1 MFTFLLQGRTSNTEH
16 RTSNIE
22 GKARGARHLL
32 FALLLAAA
40 VVLPRA
46 LLLRDAHSET
56 SDDDYHLVRGLEF
69 LHRDPG
75 LVHRELNDPPLGEAL
90 AALPLWLLGGT
101 THGQDEGTALYAQT
115 GYTPETALLLVTL
128 WKSLLF
134 LPLVAVAF
142 LWTRRL
148 YGLPS
153 AWLAVGLLLVEP
165 TIAAHLHLAALDVIA
180 TTGIV
185 TACYLAWRFFEH
197 PTSPRLVASA
207 LSCAAALLL
216 KHTAILVPGIILA
229 YALLHALRSRHRQS
243 TMDSGPGAV
252 PVPSMV
258 NNLARGVL
266 LTVLFMWVLLACDV
280 SQIGRGRVWPG
291 GLYIQS
297 IFDAGR
303 HVAEP
308 NDAYLHGEVR
318 RGGWWYYFPV
328 VATYKVPI
336 GVGVVLVLGLVSCV
350 RRRPRWEEWGL
361 LLPAAA
367 YTLFMFSQ
375 SINIGWRHFLP
386 PYVFLMLLATRCVA
400 SRAEH
405 RTSNTEH
412 PTSKPAAPRFM
423 GALVVLALVAT
434 VLDTL
439 RYHPDYLAYVN
450 YPRAN
455 VHLAISDSNVD
466 WGQGLKQA
474 NRWLDANT
482 AFVGGRPVYL
492 RAVADSNRA
501 IRHYLGGRVVTKHFG
516 YPCPRSG
523 VLIVSP
529 VAVAGLSESDD
540 EYGFLRRAPQ
550 PYAIIG
556 HALRVYDL
564 DALAKQGVT
573 SP

>member
-1 MFTFLLQGRTSNTEH
+1 MFNVGCSMFSFLLKGRTSNTEH

-22 GKARGARHLL
+22 GKSRGTRHLL
-32 FALLLAAA
+32 LALLLAAA

-46 LLLRDAHSET
+46 LLLREAHGET

-148 YGLPS
+148 YGLAS
-153 AWLAVGLLLVEP
+153 AWVAVGLLLVEP

-197 PTSPRLVASA
+197 PTTPRLVASA

-216 KHTAILVPGIILA
+216 KHTAILVPGIVLA
-229 YALLHALRSRHRQS
+229 YAVLYALRGRTQS
-243 TMDSGPGAV
+243 AEGRDGSVGYSLPH
-252 PVPSMV
+252 
-258 NNLARGVL
+258 NLARGVL

-280 SQIGRGRVWPG
+280 SQIRKGRVWPG
-291 GLYIQS
+291 GLYIES
-297 IFDAGR
+297 IFDAAR

-336 GVGVVLVLGLVSCV
+336 GVGVVLVLGLFSCV

-361 LLPAAA
+361 FVPAAA
-367 YTLFMFSQ
+367 YTLFMLSQ

-400 SRAEH
+400 ARSP
-405 RTSNTEH
+405 S
-412 PTSKPAAPRFM
+412 PSAATYPRGM
-423 GALVVLALVAT
+423 VALATLALVAT
-434 VLDTL
+434 FLDAL

-474 NRWLDANT
+474 NRWLDANA
-482 AFVGGRPVYL
+482 AFVAGRPVYL

-573 SP
+573 PP

>member
-1 MFTFLLQGRTSNTEH
+1 MRAT
-16 RTSNIE
+16 
-22 GKARGARHLL
+22 RHLL
-32 FALLLAAA
+32 LALLLAAA

-75 LVHRELNDPPLGEAL
+75 LVHRELNDPPLGEAI
-90 AALPLWLLGGT
+90 AALPLWLMGGT
-101 THGQDEGTALYAQT
+101 THGVDEGTALYAQV
-115 GYTPETALLLVTL
+115 GYTPENALLIVTL
-128 WKSLLF
+128 WKALLF

-142 LWTRRL
+142 LWARRL
-148 YGLPS
+148 YGLAS
-153 AWLAVGLLLVEP
+153 AWVAVGLLLVEP

-185 TACYLAWRFFEH
+185 TACYLGWRFFER
-197 PTSPRLVASA
+197 PTTPRLLAGA
-207 LSCAAALLL
+207 LACAAALLL
-216 KHTAILVPGIILA
+216 KHTAILVPAILCG
-229 YALLHALRSRHRQS
+229 YAVLRAIHARSLPATEHDPSALTPPS
-243 TMDSGPGAV
+243 TA
-252 PVPSMV
+252 
-258 NNLARGVL
+258 NNLARAGLVTL
-266 LTVLFMWVLLACDV
+266 LLMWFLLALDIN
-280 SQIGRGRVWPG
+280 QIRKGRVWPG
-291 GLYIQS
+291 GVYIES
-297 IFDAGR
+297 IFDAAR

-308 NDAYLHGEVR
+308 NDAYLQGETR

-336 GVGVVLVLGLVSCV
+336 GVAAIGLLGAFSCL

-361 LLPAAA
+361 FLPAAA
-367 YTLFMFSQ
+367 YTLFMLSQ

-386 PYVFLMLLATRCVA
+386 PYVFLLLLATRCVA
-400 SRAEH
+400 ARS
-405 RTSNTEH
+405 TERLTEDAT
-412 PTSKPAAPRFM
+412 PTAAYPRGMIAF
-423 GALVVLALVAT
+423 AVLALVAT
-434 VLDTL
+434 FLDTL
-439 RYHPDYLAYVN
+439 RYHPDYLAYIN
-450 YPRAN
+450 YPRTN

-474 NRWLDANT
+474 NHWLDANA
-482 AFVGGRPVYL
+482 AFVAGRPVYL

-501 IRHYLGGRVVTKHFG
+501 IRHYLGGRVTTMHFG
-516 YPCPRSG
+516 YPSPRSG

-550 PYAIIG
+550 AHAIIG

-564 DALAKQGVT
+564 DALAREGIT
-573 SP
+573 PPP